1 MINTLS
7 FPLPYHLNAYHQPS
21 HNKKEPSERAVNTSF
36 IFFVCK
42 WAFNQHRNHRKWPWR
57 KTTPFKFTALVW
69 SMMNITLL
77 LVWPFCVFFFFLQSA
92 GLRFLPFVYESLTSG
107 CLILERVDDLDGNSC
122 LRLHPT
128 STTLGFGWNTTA
140 AAAVEVSWHFQGAV
154 PGWDPVSIRQ
164 FSRWR
169 LLNPHFLPSS
179 PLLSSLCLSAL
190 KTWLGPFCKH
200 SCLFLFSKP
209 CIVFDYRCLKIFF
222 LLNCCH
228 GSVVF
233 FFLTPTLSP
242 PQSAVLIQ

>member
-1 MINTLS
+1 
-7 FPLPYHLNAYHQPS
+7 
-21 HNKKEPSERAVNTSF
+21 
-36 IFFVCK
+36 
-42 WAFNQHRNHRKWPWR
+42 
-57 KTTPFKFTALVW
+57 
-69 SMMNITLL
+69 MNITLL

-92 GLRFLPFVYESLTSG
+92 GLRFLPFVYASLTSG

-233 FFLTPTLSP
+233 FFSLPLCRHRRALFLSNKMSPHKMSKCQNLDVYQTSYQVNEGNNKKYSVCVVLSVMQRLLPSLFPFLRNTLS
-242 PQSAVLIQ
+242 I

>member
-1 MINTLS
+1 
-7 FPLPYHLNAYHQPS
+7 
-21 HNKKEPSERAVNTSF
+21 
-36 IFFVCK
+36 
-42 WAFNQHRNHRKWPWR
+42 
-57 KTTPFKFTALVW
+57 
-69 SMMNITLL
+69 MNITLL

-92 GLRFLPFVYESLTSG
+92 GLRFLPFVYASLTSG

-128 STTLGFGWNTTA
+128 STTLGFGWNTA

-233 FFLTPTLSP
+233 FFSHSHSVATAERCSYPIKCHHTRWASARTWMYIRLPIKLMRATTKSIQSVLCSLSCNVCFHHFFH
-242 PQSAVLIQ
+242 SWETH